1 MQDRWDLQD
10 TANAKEKIWAV
21 AKERY
26 KGWRATYSAT
36 YKAYSNY
43 AKRLKNMPEDLDLV
57 EWHYLIMYFGTNDF
71 QVF

>member
-36 YKAYSNY
+36 YKAYNSY
-43 AKRLKNMPEDLDLV
+43 AKRLKNVPEDLDLV